1 MPVAIVNLIEG
12 RSVEKKKAM
21 IIAVTQAISES
32 LDAPIESIRV
42 IIHEVPSTDWG
53 IAGKTAKDMGR

>member
-21 IIAVTQAISES
+21 IIAVTKAISES
-32 LDAPIESIRV
+32 LDAPVESIRV
-42 IIHEVPSTDWG
+42 IIQEVPSTDWG